1 MGGGG
6 SIYLLFVFVFA
17 AFITDLLHKKVPN
30 RLVVTGT
37 VVGFLFTIWSQAPF
51 VIVKRFLGAVLIF
64 GFLYLLYAVGTVGA
78 GDVKLLMMISM
89 YVDLSDYGHILI
101 LSLAV
106 AGIMSLAV
114 MIREGR
120 VLERVSGVFAYFQ
133 SCFMSKRLLMYDSIQ
148 TTEPLTIPLAVAI
161 CIGYILWMMGIWR

>member
-1 MGGGG
+1 M
-6 SIYLLFVFVFA
+6 
-17 AFITDLLHKKVPN
+17 
-30 RLVVTGT
+30 
-37 VVGFLFTIWSQAPF
+37 GFLFTIWSQAPF

-120 VLERVSGVFAYFQ
+120 VLERVSGVFAYTDN
-133 SCFMSKRLLMYDSIQ
+133 RTAYYTAGGRDLHRIY
-148 TTEPLTIPLAVAI
+148 PLDDGNMEVET
-161 CIGYILWMMGIWR
+161 GI